1 MKTIEL
7 FSPAKINLFLHVTAQ
22 RDNGYHDLQTVFRA
36 LDFGDTLTFRQK
48 SSSQLVS
55 LLGADKLGSV
65 ADNLITKAV
74 NALAKRFPAYA
85 SSVEIVLDKVIPM
98 GAGLGGGSSNC
109 AMTLI
114 AVNELWGLHL
124 GVNELIEIAKTLG
137 ADVPF
142 FVFAHL
148 HKTDAVAMG
157 IGDELTAIDLPH
169 QEYLLL
175 MPKVAVNTAKLFTHP
190 HLVKNTPII
199 DDIGG
204 QTTQFLYHL
213 YAPFHNAFEHI
224 VMASAPIKEAMDYL
238 RTLQTKIDGTARLTG
253 TGSTVFL
260 PLRYTLNDQHTQHI
274 IQNAP
279 CRAVKAGS
287 LFGI

>member
-7 FSPAKINLFLHVTAQ
+7 FSPAKINLFLHINAK
-22 RDNGYHDLQTVFRA
+22 RDDGYHDLQTVFRT

-48 SSSQLVS
+48 NSGELVQLFGAEN
-55 LLGADKLGSV
+55 LGNT

-74 NALAKRFPAYA
+74 DTLAKRFPAYA
-85 SSVEIVLDKVIPM
+85 SPVEIVLEKVIPM

-114 AVNELWGLHL
+114 AINELWGLHL
-124 GVNELIEIAKTLG
+124 GVGELIKIASTLG

-148 HKTDAVAMG
+148 HQTDAVAMG
-157 IGDELTAIDLPH
+157 IGDKLTAIDLPH
-169 QEYLLL
+169 QDYILL
-175 MPKVAVNTAKLFTHP
+175 MPSVAVSTTKLFTHP

-199 DDIGG
+199 DDIPS
-204 QTTQFLYHL
+204 QTERFTYKLS
-213 YAPFHNAFEHI
+213 APFHNAFEHI
-224 VMASAPIKEAMDYL
+224 VMAVPSIKQALDYL
-238 RTLQTKIDGTARLTG
+238 RLLEPKTDTTARLTG

-260 PLRYTLNDQHTQHI
+260 PLRYALNDQHTQHI
-274 IQNAP
+274 ISHAP
-279 CRAVKAGS
+279 CRAIKASS
-287 LFGI
+287 LFGV